1 MNTSL
6 SAFSFKKSSNAFE
19 WRLLVFLILFMDVKL
34 VIKAAAIVLIY
45 VFQPD
50 FRFGFRLRNS
60 RLPLFYLLAIGIT
73 MLNWILYQNF
83 TINYGFAAL
92 TGICF
97 WLLCILAIHQVKL
110 IVDRTEI
117 NILHNT
123 IRLFFLLNIVVSLA
137 SLFIIAGEI
146 GFQNPFRYQG
156 EFQRYFANTG
166 DHIRGIPF
174 DTSTTNALINA
185 FGVVYFMA
193 QRKYVMVIACM
204 AILII
209 TGSNFTNIIL
219 ALVFLYLFIFNS
231 TREQK
236 SIMVVC
242 MMMLVIFFTKI
253 SPENSRYISGSF
265 KKYLSEADTKYIP
278 KVKSLALK
286 DKPGSMLTINERKDR
301 IAALYLDSL
310 ERIEQS
316 DPGRLADDGGVQV
329 GAITMYTR
337 PELPTENI
345 HASGFQSRKDTSA
358 DQQRLLSF
366 MNSKKQSLGTPYP
379 IVHELPG
386 KAIAFMQA
394 FNFFRQHPQK
404 ILTGAGTGNFSSKL
418 AFKATG
424 LNLAG
429 GYPHQFTYISND
441 FLYNHLWLYCFYF
454 TKNVALHSIINY
466 PASVYGQLFTE
477 YGIAGIL
484 ALLFFYIGFF
494 GRRYKNLSYGV
505 PLLLIVLSAFMV
517 DYWFEQLSMLVLF
530 ELLMFTDIKQNPQPA

>member
-34 VIKAAAIVLIY
+34 IIKAAAIVLIY

-60 RLPLFYLLAIGIT
+60 RLPLFYLLAIGIAVI
-73 MLNWILYQNF
+73 NWVLYQNF
-83 TINYGFAAL
+83 TINYGFVTL
-92 TGICF
+92 TGVAF

-123 IRLFFLLNIVVSLA
+123 IRLFFLLNIVVSLV
-137 SLFIIAGEI
+137 SLLIIAGEI

-166 DHIRGIPF
+166 DHIRGISF

-185 FGVVYFMA
+185 FGVVYFLA

-204 AILII
+204 AILIL

-219 ALVFLYLFIFNS
+219 ALVFLWLFIFNS

-236 SIMVVC
+236 SVMAVC

-265 KKYLSEADTKYIP
+265 KKYLSEADIKYVP
-278 KVKSLALK
+278 KAKALALR
-286 DKPGSMLTINERKDR
+286 DKPDSMLTITERKER
-301 IAALYLDSL
+301 IATLYLDSL
-310 ERIEQS
+310 ERTEQS
-316 DPGRLADDGGVQV
+316 DQERLADDGGVQV
-329 GAITMYTR
+329 GAIKIYTR

-345 HASGFQSRKDTSA
+345 HASAFQSRKDTSA

-366 MNSKKQSLGTPYP
+366 MNSKMQSPGTPFP
-379 IVHELPG
+379 TVHELPG
-386 KAIAFMQA
+386 KAIAFVQA
-394 FNFFRQHPQK
+394 FRFFAQHPQK
-404 ILTGAGTGNFSSKL
+404 ILTGAGVGNFSSKL

-424 LNLAG
+424 LNIAG

-441 FLYNHLWLYCFYF
+441 FLYNHLWLYCYYF
-454 TKNVALHSIINY
+454 TRNVALHSIVNY

-530 ELLMFTDIKQNPQPA
+530 ELLMFTDIKQNAQPA